1 MRNYAEVERLA
12 SQLIE
17 LSTLHNFAFWLA
29 GAEIFRG
36 WARSFRGD
44 IKDGLAWIDTG
55 IGDYLATG
63 ATLGM
68 PSWLGLKAEALH
80 LADRTAEAL
89 QTVNE
94 AIVLIERFEER
105 SWLAELYRLRGVFL
119 AAVQTDKAQIE
130 ASFSAAINTA
140 KQQNS
145 RSLAIRAEES
155 YRAYS
160 HVRDASRDNS

>member
-1 MRNYAEVERLA
+1 
-12 SQLIE
+12 
-17 LSTLHNFAFWLA
+17 
-29 GAEIFRG
+29 
-36 WARSFRGD
+36 
-44 IKDGLAWIDTG
+44 
-55 IGDYLATG
+55 
-63 ATLGM
+63 M

-89 QTVNE
+89 QSVDE

-105 SWLAELYRLRGVFL
+105 SRLAELYRLRGVFL
-119 AAVQTDKAQIE
+119 AAVHADGAQIE

-145 RSLAIRAEES
+145 RSLAMRAQES

-160 HVRDASRDNS
+160 HSAG